1 VDYCRDVKYAWK
13 QLLKYVNEGQAQV
26 TVIGDPGVR
35 SAEGIVSL
43 GYIDHM
49 RIYREGKDHH
59 FGLLAIRPT
68 PYSKCC
74 GLNRAYIMAHLGA
87 APVITGTYESVL
99 EDLKEFSLVV
109 DKENFEE
116 SLTEV
121 LRKAIDF
128 DCDEL
133 NDLRRRLYKYSRS
146 KLVWDLQ
153 DDVLAEAVRK
163 V

>member
-1 VDYCRDVKYAWK
+1 
-13 QLLKYVNEGQAQV
+13 
-26 TVIGDPGVR
+26 
-35 SAEGIVSL
+35 
-43 GYIDHM
+43 M

-68 PYSKCC
+68 PYHKCC

-87 APVITGTYESVL
+87 VLVITGTYESVL

-116 SLTEV
+116 SLVEV

-133 NDLRRRLYKYSRS
+133 NDLRRRLYEYSRS